1 MAYKLISTDIDDT
14 VVAFGGAR
22 LAPEV
27 ISTFRRLEEK
37 GIYVVPNTGRGF
49 HNLPENIFEG
59 NIRYVIC
66 ANGSR
71 IYDVRKADAGL
82 HRTSFCSKS
91 TVLRSAEMDAFL
103 AKEILDELKARDI
116 PRACFGEAG
125 IYSDPAS
132 YRQLSGGG
140 RHSRF
145 ADEMIIKDDLGQYFI
160 EQKMG
165 AQKIICLF
173 TDDYFDKKM
182 LISELMGKF
191 ADISITT
198 ANAFN
203 LEINHR
209 EATKAAGLKALCTHL
224 DISLQEVVVA
234 GDNENDISVLKAGAY
249 RIVPVN
255 GTDSAKQYADA
266 VVKDY
271 TGFGV
276 VRKLQELFL

>member
-14 VVAFGGAR
+14 IVAFGGAH

-37 GIYVVPNTGRGF
+37 GIYVIPNTGRGF

-71 IYDVRKADAGL
+71 IYDTKKNIVL
-82 HRTSFCSKS
+82 H
-91 TVLRSAEMDAFL
+91 SAEMDAFL

-125 IYSDPAS
+125 IYSDPDS
-132 YRQLSGGG
+132 YRQLAGSG

-209 EATKAAGLKALCTHL
+209 EATKAAGLKALCAHL

-271 TGFGV
+271 TAFGV
-276 VRKLQELFL
+276 VKKLQELFL